1 MKKGF
6 SLVTL
11 LVTIFVI
18 ITLTSTIVISA
29 NSIYNSNKKIKFASE
44 ISYIKE
50 LVNNYMADNNG
61 KLPSSSDVV
70 VSTKS
75 ISKEDLNTQFAG
87 ESISEDTIFL
97 NKIDMSMI
105 NPGTLQYGNG
115 TEEKSDDIYC
125 ISKKTGRIYYARG
138 CKIGSKTYYTLT
150 DELKKAIK
158 YTESNNINDG
168 IIFCDGNLESGIKE
182 IDIKIPDSYLD
193 VELTSTDVSFE
204 YSSKN
209 QSGYNIYKT
218 KSKENSTITV
228 KYKVN
233 SDSEKKELKYN
244 VEGVDNSGLT
254 FSLSDVKK
262 SINSSTQKEE
272 KYVTIENISKED
284 SKIKIKKYANIYVNE
299 EEAKNYFKNN
309 GIEVKDNIVNIDNS
323 LAGNITVYIED
334 KSGIY
339 HIEYI
344 RLGETNILDYVGNG
358 LVLLLDGIENTRG
371 GHSASTNVWED
382 LSGNNYD
389 TGNISL
395 GTETYWDENNMVFN
409 NTNKMILISDSNK
422 NTEILNTINSNQFT
436 VQFFVNEYTKS
447 NDNYSTI
454 LWSTNDDFA
463 FYSYTSQSIFYLKNS
478 NNSRTT
484 IPISSVIGKTVTISF
499 DLNNKT
505 LKLYSDTDKSSEVTI
520 SETIKANNFNI
531 GRNSIHNNFSI
542 GEIRIYNRILTEKEI
557 NHNYMVDKARYGIK

>member
-18 ITLTSTIVISA
+18 ITLTSTVVISA
-29 NSIYNSNKKIKFASE
+29 NSIYNSNKKVKFASE

-50 LVNNYMADNNG
+50 LVNSYMVNNNG
-61 KLPSSSDVV
+61 NLPSNSEVI
-70 VSTKS
+70 TS
-75 ISKEDLNTQFAG
+75 IRDISRDEMQSQFQDEDISNENT
-87 ESISEDTIFL
+87 IVL
-97 NKIDMSMI
+97 NKIDMSRI

-168 IIFCDGNLESGIKE
+168 IIFYDVNLESGIKE
-182 IDIKIPDSYLD
+182 IDVKIPESYLD
-193 VELTSTDVSFE
+193 IEITSSDASFE
-204 YSSKN
+204 YSLEKESR
-209 QSGYNIYKT
+209 YNIYKT

-233 SDSEKKELKYN
+233 GDSEKKELKYN

-334 KSGIY
+334 KSENY

-344 RLGETNILDYVGNG
+344 RLNENTILDYVSNG
-358 LVLLLDGIENTRG
+358 LVLLLDGVKNTRS
-371 GHSASTNVWED
+371 GHSTNTSIWED
-382 LSGNNYD
+382 LSGNNND
-389 TGNISL
+389 FTL
-395 GTETYWDENNMVFN
+395 ENVV
-409 NTNKMILISDSNK
+409 S
-422 NTEILNTINSNQFT
+422 
-436 VQFFVNEYTKS
+436 
-447 NDNYSTI
+447 
-454 LWSTNDDFA
+454 
-463 FYSYTSQSIFYLKNS
+463 NS
-478 NNSRTT
+478 NNMYFNGNDSKMY
-484 IPISSVIGKTVTISF
+484 SEKALDVVSVEIVLELEEKNGYVYIASF
-499 DLNNKT
+499 GSNSKSMAWSVESDKGFSLGHMKKKYFVEN
-505 LKLYSDTDKSSEVTI
+505 LYK
-520 SETIKANNFNI
+520 K
-531 GRNSIHNNFSI
+531 NSISVQYNPDLMYLNSEKLTNNLAIESWGAPSSYPIAFGFYGNNGYRMKGKIYS
-542 GEIRIYNRILTEKEI
+542 IRIYNRALTQDEI
-557 NHNYMVDKARYGIK
+557 NHNYIVDKARFGIK

>member
-11 LVTIFVI
+11 LVIIFVI
-18 ITLTSTIVISA
+18 IILTSTVVISA
-29 NSIYNSNKKIKFASE
+29 NSIYNSNKKVKFASE

-50 LVNNYMADNNG
+50 LVNSYMVNNNG
-61 KLPSSSDVV
+61 NLPSNSEVITSIRD
-70 VSTKS
+70 
-75 ISKEDLNTQFAG
+75 ISKDEMQSQFQDEDISNENT
-87 ESISEDTIFL
+87 IVL

-182 IDIKIPDSYLD
+182 IDVKIPESYLD
-193 VELTSTDVSFE
+193 IEITSSDASFE
-204 YSSKN
+204 YSLEKESR
-209 QSGYNIYKT
+209 YNIYKT

-233 SDSEKKELKYN
+233 GDSEKKELKYN

-262 SINSSTQKEE
+262 GINSSTQKEE

-299 EEAKNYFKNN
+299 EESKDYFKNN

-334 KSGIY
+334 KSGNY
-339 HIEYI
+339 HTEYI
-344 RLGETNILDYVGNG
+344 RLNENNIMDYVSNG
-358 LVLLLDGIENTRG
+358 LVLLLDGVKNTRNE
-371 GHSASTNVWED
+371 HSTNTSIWED
-382 LSGNNYD
+382 LSGNNND
-389 TGNISL
+389 LTL
-395 GTETYWDENNMVFN
+395 ENVV
-409 NTNKMILISDSNK
+409 S
-422 NTEILNTINSNQFT
+422 
-436 VQFFVNEYTKS
+436 
-447 NDNYSTI
+447 
-454 LWSTNDDFA
+454 
-463 FYSYTSQSIFYLKNS
+463 NS
-478 NNSRTT
+478 NNMYLDGIKSKVY
-484 IPISSVIGKTVTISF
+484 SEKALDVVSVEMVLELEEKNDFVYIASF
-499 DLNNKT
+499 GNNSKSMAWSPVSDKGFS
-505 LKLYSDTDKSSEVTI
+505 LGHQKKKYFVENLYK
-520 SETIKANNFNI
+520 K
-531 GRNSIHNNFSI
+531 NSISVQYNPDLMYLNSEKLTNNLAVESWGTPSTYPIAFGFYGSAAYRMKGKI
-542 GEIRIYNRILTEKEI
+542 YSIRIYNRALTEDEI
-557 NHNYMVDKARYGIK
+557 KNNYIVDKARFGIK